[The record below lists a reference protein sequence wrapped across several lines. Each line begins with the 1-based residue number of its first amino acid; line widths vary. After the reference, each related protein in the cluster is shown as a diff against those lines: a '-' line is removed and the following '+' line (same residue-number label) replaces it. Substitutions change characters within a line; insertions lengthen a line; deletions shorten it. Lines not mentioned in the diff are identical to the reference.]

1 MYILKIRGTE
11 QVPDHVQIRDDDFS
25 LVAYFRVTHPK
36 TALAGCNL
44 LDKTGEI
51 LEIIQQLEYGKMEK
65 LEV

>member
-1 MYILKIRGTE
+1 MYILKTEGTGKI
-11 QVPDHVQIRDDDFS
+11 PDHIQIRDDDFS
-25 LVAYFRVTHPK
+25 LVAYFKVTHPK

-44 LDKTGEI
+44 LDKAGEI